1 MKYKIKRKC
10 RKVMKNPAAKR
21 IQIFQWSRVASN
33 FEYSIKLP
41 KHYVN
46 TSPFYSKGD
55 IFCNG
60 TYINYVHAKRK
71 YNNYKLVETFDIN
84 TDSLVNLILKF
95 FQFYIWDMKL
105 YIDYSKNWL
114 GDWCLITQSLM
125 KNENRKAEVSLE
137 YWYMI

>member
-21 IQIFQWSRVASN
+21 IQIFRRSRVASN

-71 YNNYKLVETFDIN
+71 YNNYKLVETFNIN
-84 TDSLVNLILKF
+84 TDSQVNLILKF
-95 FQFYIWDMKL
+95 FQFHI
-105 YIDYSKNWL
+105 
-114 GDWCLITQSLM
+114 
-125 KNENRKAEVSLE
+125 
-137 YWYMI
+137 

>member
-1 MKYKIKRKC
+1 
-10 RKVMKNPAAKR
+10 MKNPAAKR

-84 TDSLVNLILKF
+84 TDS
-95 FQFYIWDMKL
+95 
-105 YIDYSKNWL
+105 
-114 GDWCLITQSLM
+114 
-125 KNENRKAEVSLE
+125 
-137 YWYMI
+137 